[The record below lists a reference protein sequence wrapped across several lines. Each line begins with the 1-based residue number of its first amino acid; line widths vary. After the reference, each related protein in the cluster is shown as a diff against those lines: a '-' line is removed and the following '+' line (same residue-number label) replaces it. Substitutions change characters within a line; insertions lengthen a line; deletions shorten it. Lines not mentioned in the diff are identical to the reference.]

1 MNGIVVLVGGFLL
14 LLISKMIWSRN
25 WLGVVLCILVSYF
38 LFGTSIHIK

>member
-14 LLISKMIWSRN
+14 LLMIKMIWSRN
-25 WLGVVLCILVSYF
+25 WWGVLLCILVSYF

>member
-25 WLGVVLCILVSYF
+25 WWGVVLCILVSYF